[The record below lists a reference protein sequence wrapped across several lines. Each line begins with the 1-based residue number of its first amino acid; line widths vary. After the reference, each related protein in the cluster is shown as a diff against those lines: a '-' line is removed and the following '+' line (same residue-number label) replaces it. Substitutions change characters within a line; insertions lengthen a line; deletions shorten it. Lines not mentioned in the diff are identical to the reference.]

1 MDWVPVPRAHSAGLT
16 ISPCRVR
23 VAAGPY
29 NDMFVFPFVYAIQ
42 RATFSIWPRRSR
54 LLDTSGAGQ
63 VLATLRNIKK
73 TSVRVKTVRYFNRGH
88 TFPRFLWNL
97 MFNLE
102 PPIRPCL
109 IIDTIK

>member
-23 VAAGPY
+23 VAPGPY

-73 TSVRVKTVRYFNRGH
+73 HQSVLKLCVTLTGVTLFRAFYGTS
-88 TFPRFLWNL
+88 
-97 MFNLE
+97 
-102 PPIRPCL
+102 CL
-109 IIDTIK
+109 TSNPLFVLA